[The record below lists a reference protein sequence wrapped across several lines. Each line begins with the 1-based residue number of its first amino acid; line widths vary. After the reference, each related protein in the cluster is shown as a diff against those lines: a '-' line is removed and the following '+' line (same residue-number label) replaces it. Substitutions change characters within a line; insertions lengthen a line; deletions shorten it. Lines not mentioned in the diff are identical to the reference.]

1 MSCPN
6 ESDEAVVEGQC
17 LAAVR
22 TRSGKDCVYRQCKNK
37 RQDQKL
43 FCTIHTGFQEAG
55 KLVKMYDGQGK
66 YKVQEVT
73 FSSYLTDVN
82 KATTASL
89 DAITKLSSG
98 IDEQVQAIVANFK
111 VALGSLGT
119 RLQTAT
125 TEISTLKGAERK
137 VVEELQAKSSALESK
152 EETLKKQVEELG
164 VDRENS
170 VAVISDLEEQIQ
182 ALNMSTVDLETR
194 LRLVVTESKQS
205 N

>member
-1 MSCPN
+1 
-6 ESDEAVVEGQC
+6 
-17 LAAVR
+17 
-22 TRSGKDCVYRQCKNK
+22 
-37 RQDQKL
+37 
-43 FCTIHTGFQEAG
+43 
-55 KLVKMYDGQGK
+55 MYDGQGK

-137 VVEELQAKSSALESK
+137 VFEELQAKSSALESK

>member
-1 MSCPN
+1 
-6 ESDEAVVEGQC
+6 
-17 LAAVR
+17 
-22 TRSGKDCVYRQCKNK
+22 
-37 RQDQKL
+37 
-43 FCTIHTGFQEAG
+43 
-55 KLVKMYDGQGK
+55 MYDGQGK